1 MERLPTLVSMV
12 RRLPALLL
20 VVLAGLTAACGS
32 STEAAP
38 DDAKKAAEPATSPAL
53 TETPAGTSKDVG
65 ALPQGIVYDAKT
77 DSLAVAVRDPYRLLV
92 LDPETLAQRRSVELP
107 GKVRHLQV
115 TPQGGTVLVPSETAD
130 KVFEVDLA
138 TGRMRATDVQRHPH
152 DAAGTEQGDV
162 LVGNEFSGSVSV
174 VRRGRVIHTFSD
186 LRQPGGV
193 VADGDLAVAVDV
205 GDYTVT
211 TYDLSTEKRV
221 SRLPAGEGPT
231 HGVLAGDGLLAVT
244 DTRGDQVLLYTLDP
258 LTQVGSLDLA
268 GSPYGLTGDPTT
280 RTAWVTLT
288 GRNQLVGLDVSGDRP
303 RVIATYPT
311 VRQPDTVAVA
321 PGARTLWVTGTKD
334 GVVQRITR

>member
-1 MERLPTLVSMV
+1 M
-12 RRLPALLL
+12 
-20 VVLAGLTAACGS
+20 
-32 STEAAP
+32 
-38 DDAKKAAEPATSPAL
+38 
-53 TETPAGTSKDVG
+53 
-65 ALPQGIVYDAKT
+65 YDEKT

-92 LDPETLAQRRSVELP
+92 LDPDTLEQRRSIELP

-152 DAAGTEQGDV
+152 DAAGTDDGDV

-174 VRRGRVIHTFSD
+174 VRRGQVIHTFSD

-221 SRLPAGEGPT
+221 ARLPAGKGPT

-244 DTRGDQVLLYTLDP
+244 DTRGDQVLLYSLDP
-258 LTQVGSLDLA
+258 LKQVGSLALD
-268 GSPYGLTGDPTT
+268 GSPYGLTADPTT
-280 RTAWVTLT
+280 DRTPVGAA
-288 GRNQLVGLDVSGDRP
+288 GRARVAQHDRLMPVGVHLAVVDPDVGGNAAPSLSRP
-303 RVIATYPT
+303 STAASSSAPT
-311 VRQPDTVAVA
+311 TVC
-321 PGARTLWVTGTKD
+321 
-334 GVVQRITR
+334 